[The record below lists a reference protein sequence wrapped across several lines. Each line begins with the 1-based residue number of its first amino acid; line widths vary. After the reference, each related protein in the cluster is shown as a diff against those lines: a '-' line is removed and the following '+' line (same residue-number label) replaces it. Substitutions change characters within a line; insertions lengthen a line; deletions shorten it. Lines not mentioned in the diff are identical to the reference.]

1 MAPKRSSGAT
11 SPKRGGSPKRG
22 PAKKARTKAPEASL
36 LDFLG
41 KCDEIPKP
49 CREMLQTALPFCL
62 EVVEADR
69 HKFQV
74 EICERVGGLLSSTES
89 KKKEALATVEAELA
103 EMETEKGT
111 AGSDTEAK
119 KGASEAKKSE
129 CDEKGK
135 VVDEFRARSDTA
147 KAALSEAQKAEEEF
161 KKKEAELQAEQES
174 FAKLLADIFQPL
186 KEGQVKQWQLR
197 NKQIVE
203 LTKKLKSLGAQ
214 ESLADAL
221 AATLKMTPE
230 KRAGTFAQAT
240 LKFTEEVF
248 NKHTAQVAA
257 DIAGLSAEAEKHK
270 STIAS
275 AQAELDEK
283 NAALKTIEGE
293 WDAMQDVW
301 ISLEEEHAKA
311 SRSLSQIEARIPKVT
326 KNIDKAKADLEK
338 FLELPALFSKLKEH
352 STTAAPEPEEVAEEA
367 AEDAAEAAAE
377 GEGEKPD
384 EEMQA

>member
-1 MAPKRSSGAT
+1 M
-11 SPKRGGSPKRG
+11 
-22 PAKKARTKAPEASL
+22 

-41 KCDEIPKP
+41 KCDEVPKP

-74 EICERVGGLLSSTES
+74 EICERVGSLLANTES
-89 KKKEALATVEAELA
+89 KKKEHLAAVEAELV

-119 KGASEAKKSE
+119 KGASEAKKGE

-135 VVDEFRARSDTA
+135 VVDAHKQASDTA
-147 KAALSEAQKAEEEF
+147 KQALSEAQAAEEEF
-161 KKKEAELQAEQES
+161 KKKEADLQAEQEN
-174 FAKLLADIFQPL
+174 FAKLLADVYQPL
-186 KEGQVKQWQLR
+186 KEGTNKQWQVR
-197 NKQIVE
+197 NKHITEV
-203 LTKKLKSLGAQ
+203 TKKLKSLGAQ

-230 KRAGTFAQAT
+230 KRQGTFAQAT
-240 LKFTEEVF
+240 LKFTEEF
-248 NKHTAQVAA
+248 FSNHTKQVAS
-257 DIAGLSAEAEKHK
+257 DIAGLSAEAQKHTT
-270 STIAS
+270 TIAN
-275 AQAELDEK
+275 AQAVLDEK
-283 NAALKTIEGE
+283 NAALKTVEGE

-301 ISLEEEHAKA
+301 IALEEEAAKA
-311 SRSLSQIEARIPKVT
+311 SRSLSQIEARIPRVS

-338 FLELPALFSKLKEH
+338 FLELPALFAKLKEH
-352 STTAAPEPEEVAEEA
+352 STTAPEEPEPEEAEP
-367 AEDAAEAAAE
+367 EAAAE

-384 EEMQA
+384 EEMQG